1 MSINFYYIYGKL
13 ITLSG
18 FVATLAP
25 NWFDYHL
32 WSGPWKKLKHNN
44 KKSPIKMTT
53 SSSVRFKLMGNK
65 QAATQRPSGSERK
78 TRGVLGASRLKAHVS
93 TQRFCSISALLT
105 RHYNKKN
112 QIRRLTGGL
121 SSIVSSLL

>member
-1 MSINFYYIYGKL
+1 
-13 ITLSG
+13 
-18 FVATLAP
+18 
-25 NWFDYHL
+25 
-32 WSGPWKKLKHNN
+32 
-44 KKSPIKMTT
+44 MTT

-78 TRGVLGASRLKAHVS
+78 TRGVLGASRLKAHVGS
-93 TQRFCSISALLT
+93 QTQRFCSISALLT

-112 QIRRLTGGL
+112 QIRHLTGGL